1 MSSRL
6 TTKAPEK
13 GTYIVTVAFTDE
25 SGDAV
30 VPDSMKW
37 RLTDMDGNVINSRST
52 VAVSIPAA
60 SNNIVLSSND
70 LAVNDPTNTRRKL
83 SVYAVV
89 DLDVG
94 NNYPVRDEV
103 EFEIDNFVGVS

>member
-1 MSSRL
+1 MPTRL
-6 TTKAPEK
+6 TTRAPEK

-30 VPDSMKW
+30 VPDSITW
-37 RLTDMDGNVINSRST
+37 RLTDMNGNVINSRST
-52 VAVSIPAA
+52 VSIVSPAT

-70 LAVNDPTNTRRKL
+70 LEVTDPTNTRRKV

-94 NNYPVRDEV
+94 NNYPIRDEV
-103 EFEIDNFVGVS
+103 EFEIDNFIGVS